1 MFKRFSL
8 FILMII
14 SALLMS
20 SCFEVAVEIKLNRDG
35 SGILKQK
42 ILFSEMMIAQMTGF
56 AQSFSESEETSGE
69 QSLYDEEKLKAEAS
83 SFGEGVEFLSGSEIT
98 ENGKTGYEALYRFN
112 DIRKIKISSNPES
125 NIDMPASEG
134 EKDNDF
140 YEFDFI
146 EKNDISRLTVI
157 MNEAEE
163 KTGDE
168 AENVTGELSSRSE
181 NNAESADIDEA
192 SMEMMKQFFSGMKF
206 SYKVN
211 INGKITDTD
220 ALHKDGSS
228 VTLIEIDFDRLMEN
242 PEAFAE
248 LENLQEGSQTE
259 TVKAMKDFEG
269 IKAEMKDRIYVDF
282 N

>member
-228 VTLIEIDFDRLMEN
+228 VTLIEVDFDRIMEN

-248 LENLQEGSQTE
+248 LENLQEGSQIE
-259 TVKAMKDFEG
+259 TVKAMKDLEG

>member
-228 VTLIEIDFDRLMEN
+228 VTLIEIDFDRIMEN

-248 LENLQEGSQTE
+248 LENLQEGSQIE
-259 TVKAMKDFEG
+259 TVKAMKDLEG